1 MPRKKVV
8 FIIVEGPSDQEAL
21 GAVLSNLYPSD
32 QIYLHIVH
40 GDITTARNIT
50 ADKIVAEIGKMV
62 KQYAAQNHFK
72 KSDFKEI
79 VHITDTD
86 GAFISAENVVELPE
100 QDVNEKVVYT
110 TTEIQA
116 ENVESIRKRNEQK
129 SSNLNKLLG
138 CSQIWDIPYH
148 VFYMSCNLDHVLH
161 NKLGSTDEE
170 KEQDAYAFAKKYHRA
185 TKDFCDF
192 MIHSDFSVVENYDYR
207 SSWNYIKE
215 ELHSLERHSNF
226 GLYLQE
232 NEETSDKLL

>member
-1 MPRKKVV
+1 MPRKKIV

-40 GDITTARNIT
+40 GDITTAHNIT

-72 KSDFKEI
+72 KNDFKEI

-86 GAFISAENVVELPE
+86 GVFIS
-100 QDVNEKVVYT
+100 
-110 TTEIQA
+110 A

-138 CSQIWDIPYH
+138 CSRIWDIPYH

-192 MIHSDFSVVENYDYR
+192 MIHSDFSVVEDYDYR
-207 SSWNYIKE
+207 SSWSYIKE
-215 ELHSLERHSNF
+215 GLHSLERHSNF

-232 NEETSDKLL
+232 NEESSDKSL

>member
-1 MPRKKVV
+1 MPRKKIVL
-8 FIIVEGPSDQEAL
+8 IIVEGPSDQEAL

-40 GDITTARNIT
+40 GDIT
-50 ADKIVAEIGKMV
+50 
-62 KQYAAQNHFK
+62 
-72 KSDFKEI
+72 
-79 VHITDTD
+79 DTD
-86 GAFISAENVVELPE
+86 GAFISAENVVELLE
-100 QDVNEKVVYT
+100 RDADEKVIYT

-116 ENVESIRKRNEQK
+116 ENVKSIRKRNEQK

-170 KEQDAYAFAKKYHRA
+170 KEQDAYVFAKKYHRA

-232 NEETSDKLL
+232 NVETSDKLL

>member
-1 MPRKKVV
+1 MSRKKIV

-21 GAVLSNLYPSD
+21 GAVLSNLYPSE
-32 QIYLHIVH
+32 QIYLYIEY
-40 GDITTARNIT
+40 GDITTISNIT
-50 ADKIVAEIGKMV
+50 TDKIIAEIGKMV

-86 GAFISAENVVELPE
+86 GVFISAENVVELPE
-100 QDVNEKVVYT
+100 RDANEKVIYT

-129 SSNLNKLLG
+129 SSNLNKLLI

-161 NKLGSTDEE
+161 NKLDSTDEE
-170 KEQDAYAFAKKYHRA
+170 KEQDAYAFAKNIIEPQR
-185 TKDFCDF
+185 
-192 MIHSDFSVVENYDYR
+192 ISVT
-207 SSWNYIKE
+207 
-215 ELHSLERHSNF
+215 L
-226 GLYLQE
+226 
-232 NEETSDKLL
+232 

>member
-1 MPRKKVV
+1 MPRKKIVL
-8 FIIVEGPSDQEAL
+8 IIVEGPSDQEAL

-86 GAFISAENVVELPE
+86 GAFISAENVVELLE
-100 QDVNEKVVYT
+100 RDADEKVIYT
-110 TTEIQA
+110 TTEI
-116 ENVESIRKRNEQK
+116 
-129 SSNLNKLLG
+129 G

-170 KEQDAYAFAKKYHRA
+170 KEQDAYVFAKKYHRA

>member
-1 MPRKKVV
+1 MRCC
-8 FIIVEGPSDQEAL
+8 L
-21 GAVLSNLYPSD
+21 
-32 QIYLHIVH
+32 
-40 GDITTARNIT
+40 
-50 ADKIVAEIGKMV
+50 
-62 KQYAAQNHFK
+62 
-72 KSDFKEI
+72 KEI

-100 QDVNEKVVYT
+100 RDANEKVIYT

-138 CSQIWDIPYH
+138 CSRIWDMPYH

-192 MIHSDFSVVENYDYR
+192 MIHSDFSVVGNYDYR

-232 NEETSDKLL
+232 NEENSDKLL